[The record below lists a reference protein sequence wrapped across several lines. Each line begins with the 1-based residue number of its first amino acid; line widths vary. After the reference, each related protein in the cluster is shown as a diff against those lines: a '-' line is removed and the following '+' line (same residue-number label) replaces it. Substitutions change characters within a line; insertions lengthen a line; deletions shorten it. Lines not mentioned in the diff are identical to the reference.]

1 MACGDAPRRR
11 ARGAGLLLLALAA
24 CHAVTEPVVAPS
36 WPPAAAS
43 APLTRADCVRL
54 ACGWAPARDSWRAR
68 YLAAAAQVRAAG
80 LLPNPQLLLEWE
92 DFSLGS
98 VVPASLL
105 QQTFSLSW
113 AIGDVLLR
121 STRESIATH
130 ELEAT
135 LAELQTERRKLA
147 LEVCRAYDELVAA
160 RRAAEIAAAAAT
172 AAARHRDGLQ
182 RLAGDGEAPP
192 FDAAVAGAEAAEAAA
207 AAAAAQREASAQE
220 LAFAFAL
227 GFERPV
233 PLQLADGLFD
243 PAVAADLESLLAQAA
258 AARPELGAARAHYAA
273 QLDRLHLAASPLRYV
288 PVVGAGYRRIDGESL
303 GVASLDVALPLF
315 DAGGA
320 DVAAADAALLDA
332 AARARVA
339 AQSVASDVATAAARL
354 VAARS
359 RRDEARDLAAR
370 RTALC
375 AAALRWFEAG
385 ELGFADL
392 RTAEA
397 AALTA
402 QRDLLDAGLALS
414 LAGWPLCIDDVLV
427 PLAPLEAANGP

>member
-1 MACGDAPRRR
+1 MSCADRSRGR
-11 ARGAGLLLLALAA
+11 AGVALLLALAA
-24 CHAVTEPVVAPS
+24 CHAVNEPVVAPS
-36 WPPAAAS
+36 WPPAAAD

-54 ACGWAPARDSWRAR
+54 ACAWAPARDGWRAR
-68 YLAAAAQVRAAG
+68 YLTAVAQVRAAG

-92 DFSLGS
+92 DFSIGPA
-98 VVPASLL
+98 VPASLL
-105 QQTFSLSW
+105 QQTFTLSW

-135 LAELQTERRKLA
+135 LAELQTERRNLA
-147 LEVCRAYDELVAA
+147 VEVCRAYDGLVAA
-160 RRAAEIAAAAAT
+160 RRAAAIATSAAA
-172 AAARHRDGLQ
+172 AAARHRDALQ

-192 FDAAVAGAEAAEAAA
+192 FDAAVADAEAAEAAA
-207 AAAAAQREASAQE
+207 AAAAAQREAGAQE

-233 PLQLADGLFD
+233 PLQLADGLNE
-243 PAVAADLESLLAQAA
+243 PVVAADLESLLAQAA
-258 AARPELGAARAHYAA
+258 AARPELAAARAHYAA
-273 QLDRLHLAASPLRYV
+273 QLDRLHVAASPLRYI

-303 GVASLDVALPLF
+303 GVATLDVALPLF

-320 DVAAADAALLDA
+320 DVAAADAVLLDA

-339 AQSVASDVATAAARL
+339 AHVVAGDVASTAARVA
-354 VAARS
+354 AARS
-359 RRDEARDLAAR
+359 RRDEARDVAAR

-392 RTAEA
+392 RSAET

-402 QRDLLDAGLALS
+402 QRELLDAGLALS
-414 LAGWPLCIDDVLV
+414 LAGWPLCIDDVLP
-427 PLAPLEAANGP
+427 PLPPPDAANGP